1 VDKKFGDL
9 YDGLTQDYKMI
20 PIGIYRGEKVKNNN
34 KPYVFLKPNPDCK
47 LYAKDKI
54 YILC

>member
-1 VDKKFGDL
+1 MDKKFGDL